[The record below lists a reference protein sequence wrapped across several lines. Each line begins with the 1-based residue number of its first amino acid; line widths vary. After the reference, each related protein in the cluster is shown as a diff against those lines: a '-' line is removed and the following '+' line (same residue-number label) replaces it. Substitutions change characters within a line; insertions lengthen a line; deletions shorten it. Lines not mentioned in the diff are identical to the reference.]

1 MKRIS
6 TRNLHVLKLTLF
18 GFLALSVFS
27 CSKQQEDE
35 SKSLKFTEQHRP
47 QFHFSPPA
55 NWMNDPNGMVFHN
68 GEYHLFYQF
77 YPDSNVWGPMHWG
90 HAISKDMIY
99 WEHLPIA
106 LYPDNLGYIFSGS
119 AVVDHQNTSGFGTQ
133 DNPPLVAIY
142 TYHLM
147 EGEKAG
153 RNDYQTQGIAFSLD
167 NGRSWTKYAQNPVL
181 KNPGIKDFRDPK
193 VIWYEASKKWIMILA
208 VQDHVEFFES
218 RDLKSWNKLS
228 EFGLGVGSHGGVWEC
243 PDLFPL
249 KVDGEEEKWVMLLS
263 INPGAPNGGS
273 GTQYFIGNFDGKSF
287 TNDKLPDQS
296 LWIDYGRDNYAGVTW
311 SNIPESDGRRLFL
324 GWMGNWEY
332 AQVVP
337 TTVWRSAMTLP
348 RELSLTKTSAGIRL
362 ASHPVKEVESL
373 AGKAFILE
381 KTTVKD
387 EKILTSS
394 EMETGQ
400 FEVQIDLDSTSKRDF
415 SIELFNTLGEK
426 LVIRYSQEQNTVLVD
441 RTAAGKNDFSPNF
454 SGIAK
459 GPRSITSYPTD
470 IRLFVDHS
478 SVEIFMDNGLLVMTE
493 TFFPSEP
500 FKHVKIVSKEIRVR
514 SVRVRELKRIW

>member
-1 MKRIS
+1 MAW
-6 TRNLHVLKLTLF
+6 LAPMVLL
-18 GFLALSVFS
+18 GCIVFS
-27 CSKQQEDE
+27 CATKDREEPVSM
-35 SKSLKFTEQHRP
+35 KFTEQHRP
-47 QFHFSPPA
+47 QFHFSPPTS
-55 NWMNDPNGMVFHN
+55 WMNDPNGMVFHN

-106 LYPDNLGYIFSGS
+106 LYPDSLGYIFSGS
-119 AVVDHQNTSGFGTQ
+119 AVVDHQNTSGLGTK
-133 DNPPLVAIY
+133 DTPPMVAMF

-153 RNDYQTQGIAFSLD
+153 RNDYQTQGIAYSLD
-167 NGRSWTKYAQNPVL
+167 NGRSWTKYDQNPVL

-193 VIWYEASKKWIMILA
+193 IFWHEGSKKWILILA
-208 VQDHVEFFES
+208 VQDHIELFES
-218 RDLKSWNKLS
+218 PDLKSWSKNS

-249 KVDGEEEKWVMLLS
+249 KVDGGEEKWVMLVS

-273 GTQYFIGNFDGKSF
+273 GTQYFVGSFDGKKF
-287 TNDKLPDQS
+287 VNDNPPDKS
-296 LWIDYGRDNYAGVTW
+296 LWIDQGRDNYAGVTW
-311 SNIPESDGRRLFL
+311 SNVPASDGRRLFL

-337 TTVWRSAMTLP
+337 TYVWRSAMTLP
-348 RELSLTKTSAGIRL
+348 REFVLTKTPAGIRL

-373 AGKAFILE
+373 TSKSFTIR
-381 KTTVKD
+381 KRPVKG
-387 EKILTSS
+387 ETILTSS

-400 FEVQIDLDSTSKRDF
+400 FELLIELDAVKKNDF
-415 SIELFNTLGEK
+415 TIELFNTVGEK
-426 LVIRYSQEQNTVLVD
+426 LAIRYSQAENTVLVD
-441 RTAAGKNDFSPNF
+441 RVAAGKNDFSPKF
-454 SGIAK
+454 SGVAK
-459 GPRSITSYPTD
+459 GYRSITSFPANVW
-470 IRLFVDHS
+470 LFVDQS
-478 SVEIFMDNGLLVMTE
+478 SVEIFMDDGLLVMTE

-500 FKHVKIVSKEIRVR
+500 FKQVKIISEGIELKTARITK
-514 SVRVRELKRIW
+514 LKRIW